1 MCCLGVF
8 KRVVP
13 FILTFA
19 AGLFIA
25 SFFVTITA
33 PNFGNSRRQIKF
45 REMQRVRMEVEQL
58 RDERTRLKE
67 EIENLRNERRE
78 AWESKFQTAPNID
91 FAVPPPPIA
100 PTVNGKTK
108 TVTITIPAPPA
119 AK

>member
-25 SFFVTITA
+25 SFFVTISA
-33 PNFGNSRRQIKF
+33 PNFGNSRRQVRI
-45 REMQRVRMEVEQL
+45 REMQRVRMEVQELKQ
-58 RDERTRLKE
+58 ERNRLKE

-78 AWESKFQTAPNID
+78 IWGAKFEHSPDID
-91 FAVPPPPIA
+91 LAVPPPPIA

-108 TVTITIPAPPA
+108 TVTITIPAP